1 MSDFLNPFAIFSLIM
16 GALFL
21 WIWSK
26 EKKMETKIE
35 KAKALFAQEVT
46 ETMTVEYKGAVVTLM
61 PDGTFL
67 VQGEDETHCA
77 AIKQE
82 IEASFKRRYVD
93 SQPD

>member
-16 GALFL
+16 GALFF

-26 EKKMETKIE
+26 EKKMEAKVE
-35 KAKALFAQEVT
+35 KAKALFAQEVS
-46 ETMTVEYKGAVVTLM
+46 EPMTVEYKGAVVTLY

-67 VQGEDETHCA
+67 VEGEDETHCA

>member
-1 MSDFLNPFAIFSLIM
+1 MSNLFNPFAIFSLIM
-16 GALFL
+16 GALFM

-26 EKKMETKIE
+26 EKKMEAKVE
-35 KAKALFAQEVT
+35 KAKALFAQEVS
-46 ETMTVEYKGAVVTLM
+46 EPMTVDYKGAVVTLY

-67 VQGEDETHCA
+67 VEGENEGHCA

-93 SQPD
+93 SQEP

>member
-1 MSDFLNPFAIFSLIM
+1 MSDLLNPFAIFSLLM
-16 GALFL
+16 GTLFL

-26 EKKMETKIE
+26 ERKAEEKLE

-46 ETMTVEYKGAVVTLM
+46 EPMTVAYKGATVTVY

-67 VQGEDETHCA
+67 VEGANDAHCD
-77 AIKQE
+77 AIKHE
-82 IEASFKRRYVD
+82 IEASFQRRYVD

>member
-16 GALFL
+16 GALFF

-26 EKKMETKIE
+26 EKKMEAKIE

-67 VQGEDETHCA
+67 VQGENETHCA
-77 AIKQE
+77 AIKEE

>member
-1 MSDFLNPFAIFSLIM
+1 MSDIFNPFALFSLIM

-26 EKKMETKIE
+26 DKKMEAKIE

-67 VQGEDETHCA
+67 VQGENDAHCE